1 MLKIA
6 LGDCCALMPKI
17 PAGAV
22 NFVCTDPPYGVSY
35 KDASGRSI
43 ANDSSTE
50 WLEPAF
56 REIYRVLAPD
66 SLAFSFY
73 GWTRVD
79 QFMAAWRGAGFRVV
93 GHVTFVKSY
102 GSSAR
107 FLSYRHENGYLLAKG
122 QPKLPANPPP
132 DVVKFVYSG
141 NALHPT
147 QKPVSALQP
156 LIEAFCPPGGL
167 VLDPSAGSGSTGEA
181 AFNAGRRFVGI
192 ELDPMYHAAAAA
204 RLKALREPI
213 ATAA

>member
-1 MLKIA
+1 MNRIA

-22 NFVCTDPPYGVSY
+22 SFILTDPPYLVSY
-35 KDASGRSI
+35 TDRSGRSI
-43 ANDSSTE
+43 ANDTVGD

-56 REIYRVLAPD
+56 REMYRVLAHD

-93 GHVTFVKSY
+93 GHVTFIKSY

-122 QPKLPANPPP
+122 QPKLPDNPPS
-132 DVVKFVYSG
+132 DVIQFKYSG

-167 VLDPSAGSGSTGEA
+167 VLDPFAGSGLTGEA
-181 AFNAGRRFVGI
+181 AFLAGRRFVGI
-192 ELDPMYHAAAAA
+192 ELDPNYHAAAAA

-213 ATAA
+213 AAAA

>member
-35 KDASGRSI
+35 KDSSGRSI

-107 FLSYRHENGYLLAKG
+107 FLTYRHENGFLLAKG
-122 QPKLPANPPP
+122 RPTLPANPPP

-141 NALHPT
+141 MPCIRLRSPSRRCSRSSRHSAHQVAWCSTRSQVRALPAKRHSMRGAGLWGSNST
-147 QKPVSALQP
+147 RRTTRRQP
-156 LIEAFCPPGGL
+156 RG
-167 VLDPSAGSGSTGEA
+167 
-181 AFNAGRRFVGI
+181 
-192 ELDPMYHAAAAA
+192 
-204 RLKALREPI
+204 
-213 ATAA
+213 